1 MLKDTGKE
9 SGPVNK
15 KLSELT
21 NRLWQQKEPLDKL
34 KDEMGTYDP
43 PQNCQKLAIKYCNE
57 EIWNG
62 HLQNKQRNVDLKTQK
77 VQKTINKGGIILG
90 QVADSLIKIKHSKDM
105 TASDMKNAVM
115 PLIQMCTNGLTF
127 LAHGNNLLNQTR
139 RNYIT
144 SVLPRHMSE
153 LGKKVPE
160 DSDWLFGDNVVSG
173 INQIKAKQQAL
184 KSDGFKNSKN
194 LQGFSKTPENQQ
206 YGYYQKQPRKGQN
219 SNNYQQSQ

>member
-90 QVADSLIKIKHSKDM
+90 QVADSLIKIKHNKDM

-115 PLIQMCTNGLTF
+115 PLIQMCTDGLTF
-127 LAHGNNLLNQTR
+127 LAHGNNLLNQAP

-144 SVLPRHMSE
+144 SVLSY
-153 LGKKVPE
+153 LGTCLNLVKKYQRILIGSLETILFPE
-160 DSDWLFGDNVVSG
+160 
-173 INQIKAKQQAL
+173 
-184 KSDGFKNSKN
+184 
-194 LQGFSKTPENQQ
+194 
-206 YGYYQKQPRKGQN
+206 
-219 SNNYQQSQ
+219 